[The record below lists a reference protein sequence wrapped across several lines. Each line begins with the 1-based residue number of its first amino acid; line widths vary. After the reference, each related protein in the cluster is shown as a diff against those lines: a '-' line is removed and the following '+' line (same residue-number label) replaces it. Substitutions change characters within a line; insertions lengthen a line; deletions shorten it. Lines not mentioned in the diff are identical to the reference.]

1 MNIKIISLEAKIQG
15 AQKVREGVSELGIKE
30 VIRKIFEPRSVAVVG
45 VRRDPRDPGY
55 EVLKNIVRAGF
66 KGELYVVGTADVGRE
81 LGIPTY
87 YSVSELPK
95 NVELA
100 IVSVPTEEVPKVV
113 EELGARGVNVVVI
126 LSRGFSETGR
136 TLRRDLE
143 SKVMEVARKHGV
155 RVLGPGSQGVGN
167 PSKSFYASW
176 PLVRREG
183 PLAIVS
189 RSGAVASTLATWAV
203 EEGLGI
209 SKLATLGNKADL
221 DEVDM
226 LEYLAEDDESRCVA
240 LYIEAVRD
248 GRRFMKVL
256 KEVTIRKPVVAL
268 KSGRTRSGAFA
279 VASRLGIPAG
289 HYRLYLEAF
298 RKTGVLPASGLEELY
313 DVWKGLALLPLVQ
326 GFSVQIITTSIGA
339 GVILADALEELG
351 LRLAKTSPEVKEV
364 LRRRVSEHSL
374 ISNPLNLPRDA
385 SESEINSA
393 IEEVMKDPRVDIVM
407 VVLAGM
413 TLRASKALVRWKNYE
428 GKALIPV
435 LLGPCREEVIGL
447 QEQGIPAYAAPER
460 GARIAAA
467 LARYSAYLR
476 HTSKLNEVID

>member
-1 MNIKIISLEAKIQG
+1 
-15 AQKVREGVSELGIKE
+15 LGIRE

-45 VRRDPRDPGY
+45 VRKDSRNPGY
-55 EVLKNIVRAGF
+55 EVLKNIVRMGF
-66 KGELYVVGTADVGRE
+66 KGELYAIGSVDVGQE

-87 YSVSELPK
+87 SSVSELPK
-95 NVELA
+95 DVELA

-113 EELGARGVNVVVI
+113 EELGARGVRVVII

-136 TLRRDLE
+136 TSKRDLE
-143 SKVMEVARKHGV
+143 DQVMEAARKHGV
-155 RVLGPGSQGVGN
+155 RILGPGSQGVGN
-167 PSKSFYASW
+167 PGKSFYASW
-176 PLVRREG
+176 PLVEKQG

-203 EEGLGI
+203 SEGLGI

-221 DEVDM
+221 DEVDI
-226 LEYLAEDDESRCVA
+226 LEYLAEDDESKCVA

-256 KEVTIRKPVVAL
+256 KETTLRKPVVAL

-279 VASRLGIPAG
+279 VASRLGMPAG

-298 RKTGVLPASGLEELY
+298 RKTGVLPANSLEELY
-313 DVWKGLALLPLVQ
+313 DVWKGLALLPLVH
-326 GFSVQIITTSIGA
+326 GSNVQIITTSIGA

-351 LRLAKTSPEVKEV
+351 LRLAKTSPEVKRV
-364 LRRRVSEHSL
+364 LRKRVSEHSL

-393 IEEVMKDPRVDIVM
+393 IEEVMKDQRVDIVM

-413 TLRASKALVRWKNYE
+413 TLRASDILVKWKKYN
-428 GKALIPV
+428 GKALIPI
-435 LLGPCREEVIGL
+435 LLGSPDETILNL
-447 QEQGIPAYAAPER
+447 QRRGVPVYITPER
-460 GARIAAA
+460 GARAAAA
-467 LARYSAYLR
+467 LARYSSYLKYAR
-476 HTSKLNEVID
+476 KIEVID

>member
-1 MNIKIISLEAKIQG
+1 M
-15 AQKVREGVSELGIKE
+15 GIKE

-45 VRRDPRDPGY
+45 VRKDSRNPGY
-55 EVLKNIVRAGF
+55 EVLKNIVRIGF
-66 KGELYVVGTADVGRE
+66 KGELYAVGSVDVGQE

-87 YSVSELPK
+87 PSVSELPK

-113 EELGARGVNVVVI
+113 EELGARGVRVVII

-136 TLRRDLE
+136 TSKRDLE
-143 SKVMEVARKHGV
+143 DQVMEAARKHGV
-155 RVLGPGSQGVGN
+155 RILGPGSQGVGN

-176 PLVRREG
+176 PLVEKQG

-221 DEVDM
+221 DEVDI

-248 GRRFMKVL
+248 GRRFMRVL
-256 KEVTIRKPVVAL
+256 KETTLRKPVVAL

-279 VASRLGIPAG
+279 IASRLGMPAG

-298 RKTGVLPASGLEELY
+298 RKTGTLPVNSLEELY
-313 DVWKGLALLPLVQ
+313 DVWKGLALLPLVR
-326 GFSVQIITTSIGA
+326 GSSVQIITTSIGA

-351 LRLAKTSPEVKEV
+351 LRLAKTSPEVKKV

-385 SESEINSA
+385 SESEISSA
-393 IEEVMKDPRVDIVM
+393 VEEVMKDQRVDIVI
-407 VVLAGM
+407 VVLAGV
-413 TLRASKALVRWKNYE
+413 TLRASNTLVRWRKCE
-428 GKALIPV
+428 DKALIPV
-435 LLGPCREEVIGL
+435 LLGSSKEEILNL
-447 QEQGIPAYAAPER
+447 QRQGVPVYVTPER
-460 GARIAAA
+460 GARVAAA
-467 LARYSAYLR
+467 LARYSSYLR
-476 HTSKLNEVID
+476 YTSKFNEIID